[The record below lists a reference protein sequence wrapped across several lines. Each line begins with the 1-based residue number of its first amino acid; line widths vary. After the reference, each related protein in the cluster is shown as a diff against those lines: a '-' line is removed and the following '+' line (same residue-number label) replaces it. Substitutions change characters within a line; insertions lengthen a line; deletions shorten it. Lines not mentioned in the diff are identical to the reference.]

1 MCAAVCLRMASQHQ
15 WQCNCWSNAKLSIRS
30 DPGAACKLHW
40 YLTLRVISAISFMA
54 LSYSTLAAS
63 ASAVSLS
70 TTARS
75 LSYKVM

>member
-1 MCAAVCLRMASQHQ
+1 MCVAVCLQMASQHQ
-15 WQCNCWSNAKLSIRS
+15 RQCNCWSSAKLSICS
-30 DPGAACKLHW
+30 DPGLACNLHR

-54 LSYSTLAAS
+54 LSYSTWAAS